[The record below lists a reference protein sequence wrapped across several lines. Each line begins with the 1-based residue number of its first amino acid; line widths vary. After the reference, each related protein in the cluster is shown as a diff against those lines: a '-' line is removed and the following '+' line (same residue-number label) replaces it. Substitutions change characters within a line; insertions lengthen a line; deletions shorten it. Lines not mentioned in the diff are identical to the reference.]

1 MTNKELKRYDY
12 ILAKKDTNII
22 LTLSEHQFLFQHK
35 KEHEES
41 GHTEDL
47 LDGTDA
53 AIIRK
58 IYRLPKDI
66 DMNDYL
72 KERRRIVLRKKFSH
86 RLLDDVPKSQ
96 DDCSDD
102 NMRVEVYV
110 DSNSSFINPNRK

>member
-12 ILAKKDTNII
+12 ILAKKDANIL
-22 LTLSEHQFLFQHK
+22 LTLSEHQFLLQHK
-35 KEHEES
+35 KEYEES

-47 LDGTDA
+47 LNGTDA

-66 DMNDYL
+66 DMVAYL

-86 RLLDDVPKSQ
+86 HLIDEE
-96 DDCSDD
+96 
-102 NMRVEVYV
+102 N
-110 DSNSSFINPNRK
+110 SNLK